1 MLRDVVVDR
10 GERHELLAITHS
22 AAIVGEELS
31 LDLMGGGH
39 SIAIKVR
46 VVESRPVIVDGMVR
60 HRVRLALPESVL
72 VEPESPAAEAGS
84 SEVQGSAADVLG
96 MMTLRGVEAG

>member
-1 MLRDVVVDR
+1 LRDVVVDR

-22 AAIVGEELS
+22 AAVVGEELS
-31 LDLMGGGH
+31 LDLMGGGY
-39 SIAIKVR
+39 SVAIKVR

-72 VEPESPAAEAGS
+72 VEPERPAAAAGS